1 MSSPVTLADLAKM
14 DNADFIATVGGVYE
28 NSPWVA
34 ESVLNSAPFD
44 SITSLHKAMKG
55 AVDSAPEEKKLALIN
70 AHPDLAGKA
79 ALAGELTAESKEE
92 QGKAGLDTLTQS
104 ELEHFTKM
112 NDEYKAKFGFVFILA
127 VRNATKHTIL
137 SSFEARLKN
146 TRMKEFEECVTQIHK
161 IAWMRLLTVLEPAD
175 TGFLTCHVLDT
186 AGGTPADKMKIVLK
200 RVSGGGK
207 IGVIG
212 EFVTNDDG
220 RLTGGPALKGNKEV
234 SGYSGN
240 RRSRRSRN
248 TNHNPNPIP
257 NPQSPT
263 PPPHPV
269 HRGSIRMDVQRRRLL
284 RQGGFLAR
292 GDPFPLERSASIWHR
307 QPRGSLPCPTPMQS
321 VWIQHLPGKLG

>member
-186 AGGTPADKMKIVLK
+186 AGGKPADKMKIVLK
-200 RVSGGGK
+200 RVSGEGK

-220 RLTGGPALKGNKEV
+220 RLTGGPALKGNKEFTV
-234 SGYSGN
+234 GVYEWTFNVGDYFAKEGSSLAGTPFLSNVPLVFGIDNPEDHYHVPLLCSPYGYS
-240 RRSRRSRN
+240 
-248 TNHNPNPIP
+248 TY
-257 NPQSPT
+257 
-263 PPPHPV
+263 
-269 HRGSIRMDVQRRRLL
+269 RGS
-284 RQGGFLAR
+284 
-292 GDPFPLERSASIWHR
+292 
-307 QPRGSLPCPTPMQS
+307 
-321 VWIQHLPGKLG
+321 